1 MTVKLLMSWDIR
13 AGQDQEYFEFMVREW
28 LPALQRLGLEPS
40 DNWLTMY
47 GAASQILMGV
57 QAQSLKVMKQVIETD
72 EWNTLHAKL
81 LTLVENY
88 EQKVIKATGGFQM

>member
-1 MTVKLLMSWDIR
+1 
-13 AGQDQEYFEFMVREW
+13 
-28 LPALQRLGLEPS
+28 
-40 DNWLTMY
+40 MY

-57 QAQSLKVMKQVIETD
+57 QAHSLKVMNQVIETE